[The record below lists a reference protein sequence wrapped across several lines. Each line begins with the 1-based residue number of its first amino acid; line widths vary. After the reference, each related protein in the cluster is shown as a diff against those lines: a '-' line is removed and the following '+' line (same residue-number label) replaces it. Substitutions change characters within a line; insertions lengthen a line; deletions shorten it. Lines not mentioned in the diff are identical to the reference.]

1 MLGLTPHNGE
11 WGFVCGRVA
20 VCEGRLLN
28 PEFFQTLVSHTRIED
43 VLRQLNE
50 TNLREFVRPDAGWE
64 DWSGVI
70 DRFFHAHLMSIRD
83 DCPHPEVVDLFLI
96 RDDYMNLKRAIV
108 GSREFPF
115 PQLHLSTE
123 LLNAVASGDVSA
135 LPEPFKET
143 AARALEVSEHAHNQ
157 AVIDVVLDGA
167 YLREYYALARRTE
180 APLIVAYAHDYVLS
194 RSVYSLW
201 RLAHSGVDVK
211 RYVVDAAPTEEIAQT
226 LNELLTSGDPKNWGD
241 VLRGTIGAIF
251 REATAVA
258 DGEEI
263 QRFEDMT
270 MNHLIE
276 LARQGEGQVA
286 GPERVFTYLRAL
298 ASESHNLKVI
308 VCGRLSAIDAAV
320 LERRLRKYHD

>member
-1 MLGLTPHNGE
+1 LP
-11 WGFVCGRVA
+11 
-20 VCEGRLLN
+20 
-28 PEFFQTLVSHTRIED
+28 
-43 VLRQLNE
+43 
-50 TNLREFVRPDAGWE
+50 
-64 DWSGVI
+64 SG
-70 DRFFHAHLMSIRD
+70 
-83 DCPHPEVVDLFLI
+83 
-96 RDDYMNLKRAIV
+96 
-108 GSREFPF
+108 G
-115 PQLHLSTE
+115 
-123 LLNAVASGDVSA
+123 
-135 LPEPFKET
+135 
-143 AARALEVSEHAHNQ
+143 
-157 AVIDVVLDGA
+157 
-167 YLREYYALARRTE
+167 
-180 APLIVAYAHDYVLS
+180 
-194 RSVYSLW
+194 
-201 RLAHSGVDVK
+201 
-211 RYVVDAAPTEEIAQT
+211 
-226 LNELLTSGDPKNWGD
+226 PKNWGD